1 MGRRS
6 ADEYAQATM
15 TSNAAVLC
23 LLLLSAGQL
32 AAASK
37 SFGGGGGYGE
47 EAGGNQEVP
56 DVLPALPQLPL
67 LTPAAKPVDN
77 NYKGW
82 EKAWSYSF
90 GPGVQDGSPAATPY
104 GGPED
109 ESARPATPS
118 KSSSTTPSTGGD
130 DEASSSIITSPAS
143 SPTKNKGYS
152 SGGAPPSS
160 STTPATTPSKS
171 SSSPSISYTPSPSTG
186 GVKKASGAAGGASSS
201 STKGK
206 STMTPVSTGSGKA
219 ADSASV
225 SRGTTPASSG
235 NGGKASYSA
244 SGGSGGGQHQGGSST
259 PTPTPTPTPSYGLD
273 PAGEPEY
280 GLNQKAIDDILR
292 EHNAFRAKEHV
303 PPLAWNAT
311 LARFSQRYAEETLR
325 GPCKMVHSTSPY
337 GENLMQ
343 ATGGGGGVTW
353 KATVDQWSDE
363 KRSYHYGSNSCDA
376 GKMCGHYTAVVW
388 KGTTSVGCG
397 RVKCDNGDT
406 MIMCSYWPPGNY
418 DGARPY

>member
-1 MGRRS
+1 
-6 ADEYAQATM
+6 
-15 TSNAAVLC
+15 
-23 LLLLSAGQL
+23 
-32 AAASK
+32 
-37 SFGGGGGYGE
+37 
-47 EAGGNQEVP
+47 
-56 DVLPALPQLPL
+56 
-67 LTPAAKPVDN
+67 
-77 NYKGW
+77 
-82 EKAWSYSF
+82 
-90 GPGVQDGSPAATPY
+90 
-104 GGPED
+104 
-109 ESARPATPS
+109 
-118 KSSSTTPSTGGD
+118 
-130 DEASSSIITSPAS
+130 
-143 SPTKNKGYS
+143 
-152 SGGAPPSS
+152 
-160 STTPATTPSKS
+160 
-171 SSSPSISYTPSPSTG
+171 
-186 GVKKASGAAGGASSS
+186 
-201 STKGK
+201 
-206 STMTPVSTGSGKA
+206 MTPVSTGSGKA

-225 SRGTTPASSG
+225 SRGTTPASRSSG
-235 NGGKASYSA
+235 NGGGNATYYSA